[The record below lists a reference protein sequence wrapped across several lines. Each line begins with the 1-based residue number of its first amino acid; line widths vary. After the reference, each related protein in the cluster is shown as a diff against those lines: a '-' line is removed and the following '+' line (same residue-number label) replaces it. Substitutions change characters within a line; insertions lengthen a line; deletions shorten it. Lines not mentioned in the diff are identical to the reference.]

1 MELVKALSDGEI
13 EQIRDRT
20 EEVLETVGLRVE
32 HPVLRRMPRGRRGG
46 GRAGRAGALP
56 AAAAARAAGKRAV
69 ELRPPQPGRQGRGGW
84 RGEQYAHAIVTDPWI
99 VDYETQK
106 PRRPCLD
113 DVRRHTVIAQK
124 LDPISSISL
133 MDFPVTDVPEP
144 NSCLRAFEEH
154 VLHHDKHIYIY
165 ATNEERYED
174 WLNVVRILGARMT

>member
-1 MELVKALSDGEI
+1 MELIKVLSEGEI

-32 HPVLRRMPRGRRGG
+32 HPGLRRQCREAGVAVDEPAERVRFPRPLLRELLASVPSSYVRRSPGG
-46 GRAGRAGALP
+46 
-56 AAAAARAAGKRAV
+56 KEEV
-69 ELRPPQPGRQGRGGW
+69 VGG
-84 RGEQYAHAIVTDPWI
+84 GEQYAHAIVTDPWI

-124 LDPISSISL
+124 LAQISTISL

-144 NSCLRAFEEH
+144 ISSLRAFEEH
-154 VLHHDKHIYIY
+154 VLYHEQAHLHLCD
-165 ATNEERYED
+165 ER
-174 WLNVVRILGARMT
+174 GASRGLAERGPHPGRHG